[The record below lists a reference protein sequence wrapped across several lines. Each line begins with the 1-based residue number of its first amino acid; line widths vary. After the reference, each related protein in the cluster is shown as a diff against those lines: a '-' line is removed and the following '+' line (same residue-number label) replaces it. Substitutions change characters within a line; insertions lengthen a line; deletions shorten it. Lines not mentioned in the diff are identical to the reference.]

1 MFEIRPI
8 NLITYKLQE
17 HNHDVFGNIPLVF
30 RSDEFSLLSGWIFAK
45 VEKNIIIEHVEQETS
60 WWCWIA
66 SAVMFMK
73 HYFPF
78 FGTKDNQTQEAC
90 ALAVKGTT
98 ADPSG
103 SAYDS
108 LKYFLGTIGSSLD
121 VTCTHEKIYSE
132 DTLMKFLDDGH
143 VLIIHRLWYNYQN
156 GMYVFD
162 NIRVGHFYVLSGYVT
177 IQGKTWFIL
186 HDPSNSDDDES
197 EATLMTYQKLRC
209 GYDRTEDELRD
220 DGFWCCAIVVNTEY
234 SKNTI
239 SWKEPNG

>member
-1 MFEIRPI
+1 MFFDLERSFDPNREAMIYRYA
-8 NLITYKLQE
+8 T
-17 HNHDVFGNIPLVF
+17 GN
-30 RSDEFSLLSGWIFAK
+30 
-45 VEKNIIIEHVEQETS
+45 ETNKMVIVYS
-60 WWCWIA
+60 
-66 SAVMFMK
+66 F
-73 HYFPF
+73 
-78 FGTKDNQTQEAC
+78 QTEEC
-90 ALAVKGTT
+90 SHIVYEEYYPDTSEELPRYV
-98 ADPSG
+98 DI
-103 SAYDS
+103 
-108 LKYFLGTIGSSLD
+108 LGTIGSSLD

-186 HDPSNSDDDES
+186 HDPSNSDDDEA